1 MRLRMKTNADVRRAL
16 QRVANMVLS
25 GEIPSKEANG
35 DSVMS
40 VSDMIGTG
48 AEFKNVL
55 SGQRLPELDMCLD
68 YVLPAMRDLC

>member
-1 MRLRMKTNADVRRAL
+1 MYADRRIKALEKRMRELR
-16 QRVANMVLS
+16 
-25 GEIPSKEANG
+25 GEPLRIQVSFEG
-35 DSVMS
+35 GESVMS